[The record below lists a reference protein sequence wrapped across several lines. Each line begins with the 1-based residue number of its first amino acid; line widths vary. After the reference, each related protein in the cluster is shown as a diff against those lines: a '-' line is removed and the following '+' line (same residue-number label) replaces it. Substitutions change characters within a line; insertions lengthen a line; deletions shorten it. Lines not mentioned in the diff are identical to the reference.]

1 MENKHV
7 YQAYDIRIT
16 DDNEVIA
23 IVEPDS
29 YLKELVEDK
38 SECWEL
44 DMDVEF
50 DEEEK
55 ELYLVINLYKK
66 NGEIHILLPYGEAWD
81 ALIEKGTLTIA
92 LLTEYDLEFKDLS
105 DAILLTVE
113 INEFYQGFI
122 VGAERTWEEI
132 TD

>member
-16 DDNEVIA
+16 DENEVIA

-66 NGEIHILLPYGEAWD
+66 NGEIYILLPYGEAWD